1 MKPENTIAPKQPYII
16 SDHFPRG
23 KRNCIAMYSFKGKQK
38 RKTKETQEIKVINAK
53 ALNAYLNQPKNNKD

>member
-1 MKPENTIAPKQPYII
+1 VTTFQE
-16 SDHFPRG
+16 G
-23 KRNCIAMYSFKGKQK
+23 KGTALQCIRLK

>member
-1 MKPENTIAPKQPYII
+1 
-16 SDHFPRG
+16 
-23 KRNCIAMYSFKGKQK
+23 MYSFKGKQK